1 MSVFIAM
8 NRFVVNPERS
18 EDFEKIWRERETHL
32 ETVPGFIRFA
42 LLKGDEPGQYVSHST
57 WESREAFE
65 GWTRSESFRKAH
77 AQARTPEGIMLG
89 HPKLETFEAILES

>member
-8 NRFVVNPERS
+8 NRFTVNPERS

>member
-1 MSVFIAM
+1 MSIFIAM

-32 ETVPGFIRFA
+32 EAVPGFIRFA

-77 AQARTPEGIMLG
+77 AQARTPEGIMAG

>member
-32 ETVPGFIRFA
+32 EAVPGFIRFA

-77 AQARTPEGIMLG
+77 ARSRTPEGIMAG

>member
-32 ETVPGFIRFA
+32 EAVPGFIRFA

-57 WESREAFE
+57 WQSREAFE

>member
-1 MSVFIAM
+1 MSIFIAM
-8 NRFVVNPERS
+8 NRFFVNPERS
-18 EDFEKIWRERETHL
+18 DDFEKIWRERETHL

-65 GWTRSESFRKAH
+65 GWTRSEAFRKAH

>member
-32 ETVPGFIRFA
+32 EAVPGFIRFA

>member
-32 ETVPGFIRFA
+32 EAVPGFIRFA

-77 AQARTPEGIMLG
+77 AQARTPEGIMAG